1 MAHQDRETHYVE
13 KSSGNG
19 AGWFI
24 AGALVVALIGGG
36 LLYYNGYFTQEDELS
51 IELNVPD
58 LEEAPAPAVPE
69 GGN

>member
-1 MAHQDRETHYVE
+1 MDHQDRETHYVE
-13 KSSGNG
+13 KSSGSG

-24 AGALVVALIGGG
+24 AGALVVALIAVG

-58 LEEAPAPAVPE
+58 LEKAPAIPE